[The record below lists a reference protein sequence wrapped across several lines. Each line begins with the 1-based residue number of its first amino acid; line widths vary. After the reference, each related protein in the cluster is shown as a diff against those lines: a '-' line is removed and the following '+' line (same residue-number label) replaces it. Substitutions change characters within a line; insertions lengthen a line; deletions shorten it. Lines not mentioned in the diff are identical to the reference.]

1 MEAQSPVV
9 RKAGRSLLWIYGAA
23 LLYFVLKQVCCL
35 AFLDGFADQGNHLSY
50 VIHMARYPSLLPDFR
65 SMTLYNWAG
74 LRGNATLY
82 EVYEGTINNM
92 THPPLYY
99 HLMALLGGIRFLPDG
114 EAVVDVMRLRIMNM
128 GLSVSAIVLSFYLGH
143 TRIKSRSPLIHA
155 LYAFAI
161 VTLPMLA
168 YLGTSVN
175 NDNLALLALVIFF
188 AGLLRYEEE
197 KLDWKTYTLI
207 GLGFLIG
214 GMTKLTTALMCL
226 LMLGTV
232 LILDIIRTKSLR
244 LILNKA
250 FLIVLPCILI
260 FLAYEI
266 WVRKTY
272 GSWQPSLYN
281 LDPEYFYR
289 TEFYT
294 PPEERLPLSFLQ
306 YVRRFAEGMGH
317 TWSSLYSDSGSLNAK
332 MHNGLLGLVYW
343 VPVFLTAFAAV
354 RGLIR
359 KTRDPLALPV
369 TVGFFGAIAYHFY
382 SNWTGYPIS
391 GYLGGCQARYY
402 LAMIVPLSYIMCT
415 RIPPL
420 FERRKRVGQVL
431 AVLLIAAWITLD
443 GGRLLIQVAIPEM
456 G

>member
-143 TRIKSRSPLIHA
+143 TRIKSRSPLTHA

-161 VTLPMLA
+161 ATLPMLA

-175 NDNLALLALVIFF
+175 NDNLALLALVICF

-197 KLDWKTYTLI
+197 KLDHVCPMPFAKSRTYI
-207 GLGFLIG
+207 
-214 GMTKLTTALMCL
+214 
-226 LMLGTV
+226 
-232 LILDIIRTKSLR
+232 
-244 LILNKA
+244 
-250 FLIVLPCILI
+250 
-260 FLAYEI
+260 
-266 WVRKTY
+266 
-272 GSWQPSLYN
+272 PSV
-281 LDPEYFYR
+281 
-289 TEFYT
+289 
-294 PPEERLPLSFLQ
+294 SG
-306 YVRRFAEGMGH
+306 RRF
-317 TWSSLYSDSGSLNAK
+317 SG
-332 MHNGLLGLVYW
+332 GV
-343 VPVFLTAFAAV
+343 
-354 RGLIR
+354 
-359 KTRDPLALPV
+359 
-369 TVGFFGAIAYHFY
+369 
-382 SNWTGYPIS
+382 
-391 GYLGGCQARYY
+391 
-402 LAMIVPLSYIMCT
+402 
-415 RIPPL
+415 
-420 FERRKRVGQVL
+420 
-431 AVLLIAAWITLD
+431 
-443 GGRLLIQVAIPEM
+443 
-456 G
+456 